1 LSESIFRKKSLDNI
15 SLPEKK
21 DEYIRVTRPGFW
33 LVAGAILMLISA
45 ILAWCIV
52 NEIESEIENES
63 KSEISGEM
71 NNMDNIDSIDNI
83 NCIKETPISLVT
95 ESESEEESKLVLK

>member
-1 LSESIFRKKSLDNI
+1 MSESIFRKKSLDNI

-33 LVAGAILMLISA
+33 LVAGAIFMLILA
-45 ILAWCIV
+45 IFAWCLV

-63 KSEISGEM
+63 KSEIAGEM
-71 NNMDNIDSIDNI
+71 NNMDNIDNMNNI
-83 NCIKETPISLVT
+83 EETQTSLVT
-95 ESESEEESKLVLK
+95 ESESKLESESE